1 MQLGFLMDHR
11 RCIGCHA
18 CTVACKSENDVPL
31 GSFRTWVKY
40 TEKGTFPAV
49 KRHFAVLRCNH
60 CTNAPCVTIC
70 PVTALSKRPD
80 GIVDIDRDACI
91 GCRACMQGCPY
102 DAIYLNEDLGSVE
115 KCHFCAHRIEQNLAP
130 ACVVVCPE
138 EAIVFGDVHDP
149 SSRISKMIKEHPTLL
164 RRTEQKTGPNVHYLE
179 TLPESLEPGLAERPE
194 TYLWS
199 ERPNTKPDAW
209 PAGVPTAPNVRTVLD
224 VGHKVQWGWQVAA
237 YLVTK
242 GIAAGAAMLAPFAA
256 SLGLTDGIAALAP
269 EILALVFITATTIL
283 LIEDLARPM
292 KFFTLLTRPNTRS
305 WLVKGAWILM
315 GFSATV
321 TATLAMLVLRH
332 LGPDAP
338 FLADVDWNPAIGALR
353 WVNAVLGL
361 GVAGYTAFL
370 FQQCEGRDLWQEPR
384 LLPHL
389 LVQALFLGAVSL
401 APFADEPTLLA
412 RLCIGGLIVH
422 TVFVALELRGKTHT
436 ANHRQAQAFLEV
448 VKMGPIARPYHLG
461 GRLGT
466 LVPVGLLAVAS
477 LGALASFAPALL
489 TLAALTAAA
498 GLFVYKYAYIRA
510 AQLPPLS

>member
-1 MQLGFLMDHR
+1 
-11 RCIGCHA
+11 
-18 CTVACKSENDVPL
+18 
-31 GSFRTWVKY
+31 
-40 TEKGTFPAV
+40 
-49 KRHFAVLRCNH
+49 
-60 CTNAPCVTIC
+60 
-70 PVTALSKRPD
+70 
-80 GIVDIDRDACI
+80 
-91 GCRACMQGCPY
+91 
-102 DAIYLNEDLGSVE
+102 
-115 KCHFCAHRIEQNLAP
+115 
-130 ACVVVCPE
+130 
-138 EAIVFGDVHDP
+138 
-149 SSRISKMIKEHPTLL
+149 
-164 RRTEQKTGPNVHYLE
+164 
-179 TLPESLEPGLAERPE
+179 
-194 TYLWS
+194 
-199 ERPNTKPDAW
+199 
-209 PAGVPTAPNVRTVLD
+209 
-224 VGHKVQWGWQVAA
+224 
-237 YLVTK
+237 
-242 GIAAGAAMLAPFAA
+242 
-256 SLGLTDGIAALAP
+256 
-269 EILALVFITATTIL
+269 
-283 LIEDLARPM
+283 
-292 KFFTLLTRPNTRS
+292 
-305 WLVKGAWILM
+305 
-315 GFSATV
+315 
-321 TATLAMLVLRH
+321 
-332 LGPDAP
+332 
-338 FLADVDWNPAIGALR
+338 
-353 WVNAVLGL
+353 VLGL

>member
-1 MQLGFLMDHR
+1 
-11 RCIGCHA
+11 
-18 CTVACKSENDVPL
+18 
-31 GSFRTWVKY
+31 
-40 TEKGTFPAV
+40 
-49 KRHFAVLRCNH
+49 
-60 CTNAPCVTIC
+60 
-70 PVTALSKRPD
+70 
-80 GIVDIDRDACI
+80 
-91 GCRACMQGCPY
+91 
-102 DAIYLNEDLGSVE
+102 
-115 KCHFCAHRIEQNLAP
+115 
-130 ACVVVCPE
+130 
-138 EAIVFGDVHDP
+138 
-149 SSRISKMIKEHPTLL
+149 MIKEHPTLL

-269 EILALVFITATTIL
+269 ELLALVFITATTIL

-412 RLCIGGLIVH
+412 RICIGGLIVH